1 MKCSECQTDNPEKK
15 KFCYECGAR
24 LSLLCPQCGAEIF
37 PRDKFCSECG
47 QKLDE
52 AKEERDKSTAEVE
65 EERKQVTVLFSDVS
79 GYTAMTERFDP
90 EDIKEIMSRIFG
102 EIVQIIYKYEGFI
115 ERIIGDAVM
124 AVFGLPRVHEDDP
137 VRAIRAA
144 REIHYLVEN
153 MSPDFEEKLGQP
165 LSMHTGINT
174 GLVVTGEVDLKKG
187 THGIT
192 GDTINIA
199 SRLENMALAG
209 EILVG
214 LETYRQAE
222 GYFTFV
228 KLEPIVV
235 KGKTAPLQAFK
246 VVREKER
253 PVKVHRLSG
262 MRGDFIGREAAL
274 AQLHEAVKQL
284 SNGEGTVLS
293 IYGDAG
299 TGKSRLIEEFRDSL
313 DLSRIRWVLGHAYP
327 YSQSIPYFTL
337 IDLFSSVWQIKES
350 DPPEKVKE
358 KIEINIDQLMG
369 KGGEVTPYLGS
380 LYALDYP
387 EIKSVSPEL
396 WKSRLK
402 EAVKVVLSALAENA
416 PMVICLE
423 DIHWADLSSLD
434 LLKSILLEFR
444 SATILLCVY
453 RGPFAL
459 FTDHQI
465 NSLGNRYQEIKLQ
478 DFSSAEAGAMVE
490 SLLKTKDLPQGLR
503 QFVWGKAEGNPF
515 YLEEVINTLV
525 DSGIL
530 IRDDGGW
537 QLTRALVDSDIPA
550 TVQGII
556 YARVDLLENGMKR
569 ILQEASV
576 IGRTFLCEIL
586 ARITQLKEH
595 IDECLSGLEQTNLIR
610 KRTLEPNLEYI
621 FKHALTHEA
630 IYHGLL
636 RKERQEIHKRIASV
650 IEKLFEERLSEFYE
664 TLAYHF
670 EKGGS
675 IHNAIYY
682 LMKSGEKSLNKYAV
696 DESHQYFKKA
706 FDIMAKNPE
715 RTRKQE
721 EFLMDL
727 LIKWAFVFHYRGDFK
742 GLKKLLLEHE
752 GLARSLND
760 QSRLGMFYT
769 QFGLSLYQTGKTK
782 EAYACLIEALELGE
796 KIGNKRVI
804 GYACSHLSW
813 LCPELGRF
821 DEAIDFGKRGQEIS
835 GLLDSDEF
843 LFFNSLS
850 GIGMAYY
857 YKGDTQKTM
866 EVGKGLLHFARERN
880 NIRSLVL
887 GHSVIGCSQISAGDF
902 PSAIA
907 SLQDAIKSSEDP
919 WFSLFPMIFLSHCY
933 ILGNQFDDAEDT
945 IEKIFEYSQ
954 QFGTDI
960 IRTPAYILMGVLTI
974 SKGNPSRGLKIL
986 HKAQE
991 ELLKNERK
999 YVYATAEGI
1008 IGKIYLQIV
1017 KGVPFRLSMAKN
1029 IGFLIKNV
1037 PFARRKA
1044 EVHLNNAV
1052 RLSEKIGAKGTVALA
1067 SLDLGLLYK
1076 AKGKKEQARVYLTKA
1091 IEIFEQCQAEKYL
1104 KQAQEK
1110 ITLTRQFGGHL
1121 MPQINPG
1128 IRSNRYED

>member
-1 MKCSECQTDNPEKK
+1 MKCPECQADNREKK
-15 KFCYECGAR
+15 KFCHECGAR
-24 LSLLCPQCGAEIF
+24 LSLLCPQCGAEIL

-52 AKEERDKSTAEVE
+52 AKEGTEKSTAEVE
-65 EERKQVTVLFSDVS
+65 GERKHVTVLFSDLS
-79 GYTAMTERFDP
+79 GYTAMTERLDP
-90 EDIKEIMSRIFG
+90 EDVKEIMSRIFG
-102 EIVQIIYKYEGFI
+102 EIAQVIAKYEGFI
-115 ERIIGDAVM
+115 ERFIGDAVM
-124 AVFGLPRVHEDDP
+124 ALFGVPRVHEDDP
-137 VRAIRAA
+137 VRAIKAA
-144 REIHYLVEN
+144 IEIHELLEV
-153 MSPDFEEKLGQP
+153 MSPRLEEKVGQP
-165 LSMHTGINT
+165 FTMHSGINT

-199 SRLENMALAG
+199 SRLENMAQAG

-235 KGKTAPLQAFK
+235 KGKTDPLQAFK
-246 VVREKER
+246 VLREKER

-262 MRGDFIGREAAL
+262 MRGDLIGREAAL
-274 AQLHEAVKQL
+274 AQLHEAVEQL
-284 SNGEGTVLS
+284 SKGESTVFS

-313 DLSRIRWVLGHAYP
+313 DLSRIQWVLGHAYP

-402 EAVKVVLSALAENA
+402 EAVKVVLSALAKNA

-423 DIHWADLSSLD
+423 DIHWADPSSLE

-444 SATILLCVY
+444 SAAILLCVY

-459 FTDHQI
+459 FTDQQVS
-465 NSLGNRYQEIKLQ
+465 SLGNRYQEIKLQ
-478 DFSSAEAGAMVE
+478 DFSSAEAGEMVE
-490 SLLKTKDLPQGLR
+490 SLLKTKDLPQGLQ

-530 IRDDGGW
+530 IRDNGGW
-537 QLTRALVDSDIPA
+537 QLTRSLVDSDIPP
-550 TVQGII
+550 TVQGVIS
-556 YARVDLLENGMKR
+556 ARLDLFEKWMKR

-586 ARITQLKEH
+586 ARTTQFKEH
-595 IDECLSGLEQTNLIR
+595 IDQCLSGLEQTNFIR
-610 KRTLEPNLEYI
+610 KRTLEPDLEYI

-630 IYHGLL
+630 VYNGLL
-636 RKERQEIHKRIASV
+636 RKERQKIHKRIASV

-675 IHNAIYY
+675 VHNAIYY
-682 LMKSGEKSLNKYAV
+682 MMKSGEKSLNKYAV
-696 DESHQYFKKA
+696 EESHQYFKKA

-715 RTRKQE
+715 RTREQE
-721 EFLMDL
+721 EFLIDL

-760 QSRLGMFYT
+760 QARLGMFYT
-769 QFGLSLYQTGKTK
+769 QFGLSLYQTGEIK

-813 LCPELGRF
+813 LCPELGRL
-821 DEAIDFGKRGQEIS
+821 DEAIDFGKRGKEIS
-835 GLLDSDEF
+835 RLLDSDEF

-850 GIGMAYY
+850 GIGLAYY
-857 YKGDTQKTM
+857 YKGDTKKTM
-866 EVGKGLLHFARERN
+866 EVGRGLLNFAQERS

-887 GHSVIGCSQISAGDF
+887 GHFVIGCSQIIAGDF

-919 WFSLFPMIFLSHCY
+919 WFSLFPMLLLGFCYVLS
-933 ILGNQFDDAEDT
+933 NQFDEAEDA
-945 IEKIFEYSQ
+945 IEMIFKYSQ

-960 IRTPAYILMGVLTI
+960 IRTPAHILRGVLTI
-974 SKGNPSRGLKIL
+974 RKGNPSRGLKIL
-986 HKAQE
+986 DKAQE
-991 ELLKNERK
+991 EHLKNERK
-999 YVYATAEGI
+999 YVYATAEVI
-1008 IGKIYLQIV
+1008 IGEIYLQIV
-1017 KGVPFRLSMAKN
+1017 KGVPLRLSMAKN

-1037 PFARRKA
+1037 PSARRKA

-1052 RLSEKIGAKGTVALA
+1052 KISEEIGAKGTVALA

-1076 AKGKKEQARVYLTKA
+1076 AKGEKEQARVCLTKA
-1091 IEIFEQCQAEKYL
+1091 IHVFEQCQAEKYL
-1104 KQAQEK
+1104 KQAKETMK
-1110 ITLTRQFGGHL
+1110 SL
-1121 MPQINPG
+1121 
-1128 IRSNRYED
+1128 